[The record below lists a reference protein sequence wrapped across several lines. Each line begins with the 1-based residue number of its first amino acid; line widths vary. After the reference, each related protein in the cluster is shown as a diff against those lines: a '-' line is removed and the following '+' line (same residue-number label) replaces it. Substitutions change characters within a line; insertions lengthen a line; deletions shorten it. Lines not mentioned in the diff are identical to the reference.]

1 MKLAWGRPGV
11 RGSRDDWNSSQE
23 KERSLLSRQ
32 HAWWGEGDEPATT
45 AAHGRALGGVVAVI
59 VRRKRAGC
67 GGEGVPLASGRDRDE
82 HPPPNPRKLGRQD
95 SRTSARRGWM
105 EWVMRATASSGLD
118 GLRSRS
124 EGGWGAGGRVWREGP
139 PRGQRR
145 TSPAADPV
153 SVQPQTM

>member
-1 MKLAWGRPGV
+1 
-11 RGSRDDWNSSQE
+11 
-23 KERSLLSRQ
+23 
-32 HAWWGEGDEPATT
+32 
-45 AAHGRALGGVVAVI
+45 
-59 VRRKRAGC
+59 
-67 GGEGVPLASGRDRDE
+67 
-82 HPPPNPRKLGRQD
+82 
-95 SRTSARRGWM
+95 M

-153 SVQPQTM
+153 SVQPQTMQVLPSMPEAQCGPGGIQSPWRRKMHSDVVEAPERHRATHLKTTGSLATQIWSSTTKGRWKMPTEAAQSICMA